1 MVVVAQGHK
10 TERLKTRGRKL
21 ARGLQ
26 HLRHRIDGARPAVES
41 YFHEIAG
48 GELMLHLQQAAGYR
62 DRLKFCARTLA
73 ALGMDSS
80 RNGTVELY
88 SGRTPVGVG
97 LGEVGHSHMDYA
109 IKGRVLCRL
118 PKHLSAGVC
127 LISGRILQGA
137 SVVCD
142 NDGSNFL
149 AFGRKSTFV

>member
-10 TERLKTRGRKL
+10 TEGLKTRGGKL
-21 ARGLQ
+21 ARRLE
-26 HLRHRIDGARPAVES
+26 HLRHRIDGTRPAVKS
-41 YFHEIAG
+41 YLYEIAG
-48 GELMLHLQQAAGYR
+48 GELLLHLQQAAGYGN
-62 DRLKFCARTLA
+62 RLKFCARTLA
-73 ALGMDSS
+73 ALGMDGS
-80 RNGTVELY
+80 RNGTIELY
-88 SGRTPVGVG
+88 AGRTPVGVG
-97 LGEVGHSHMDYA
+97 LGEMGHSHMDYA
-109 IKGRVLCRL
+109 IKGHGLCRL